1 MGKEKS
7 HINIV
12 ITGHLDSSK
21 STINGHLIYKYGG
34 TDQKN
39 IEKFEKEAVEMGRGS
54 FKDAWVL
61 DKVKDE
67 RKCGI
72 TIDMLYHHQYL
83 PVEIQDHQVLW
94 IPTTG
99 KRYKEIIQEVRTYI
113 KKIGYNTD
121 TVAFL
126 PFLVGMN
133 IYKIDGIDTVPVEP
147 GVLKPSTVVTLAPV
161 NVIIEAKSDEM
172 HHEALSET
180 LPGDYVGFNIE
191 KVSVKDT
198 HHGNV
203 GGVSKNDPP
212 MEAAD
217 FWTVLNYP
225 GLISAGYAPVW
236 DCHPAHIACKFAELK
251 EVDCRSEKKPE
262 DGPRFLKSCEA
273 AMVDTVPVSAF
284 AMDVIKTVTKK
295 AAGASKVTKS
305 AQKAQKAKLI

>member
-1 MGKEKS
+1 M
-7 HINIV
+7 
-12 ITGHLDSSK
+12 
-21 STINGHLIYKYGG
+21 
-34 TDQKN
+34 
-39 IEKFEKEAVEMGRGS
+39 
-54 FKDAWVL
+54 
-61 DKVKDE
+61 
-67 RKCGI
+67 
-72 TIDMLYHHQYL
+72 
-83 PVEIQDHQVLW
+83 
-94 IPTTG
+94 
-99 KRYKEIIQEVRTYI
+99 
-113 KKIGYNTD
+113 KIGYNPD
-121 TVAFL
+121 TVASM
-126 PFLVGMN
+126 PILVGMVTTCWSHGKSPIKMAMPVQPHRLKLWIAFCHQLIQLTNSFN

-147 GVLKPSTVVTLAPV
+147 DVLKPSMVVTLAPV

-172 HHEALSET
+172 HHEALSEA

-191 KVSVKDT
+191 KVSVKDI

-217 FWTVLNYP
+217 FRTIPNHP
-225 GLISAGYAPVW
+225 GQISAGYAPVW

-273 AMVDTVPVSAF
+273 AMVDTVPISPF
-284 AMDVIKTVTKK
+284 AMDVIKTVAKK